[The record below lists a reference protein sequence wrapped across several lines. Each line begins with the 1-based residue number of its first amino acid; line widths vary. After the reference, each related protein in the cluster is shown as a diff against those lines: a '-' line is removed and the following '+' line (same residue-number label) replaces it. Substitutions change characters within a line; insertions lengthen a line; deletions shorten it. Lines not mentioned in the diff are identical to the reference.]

1 MEAEVIMAEETVAM
15 EVVETNHV
23 IVHVMDIVLTELS
36 ICMLY
41 LVVHFL

>member
-1 MEAEVIMAEETVAM
+1 MVEETVAM
-15 EVVETNHV
+15 EAVETNHV
-23 IVHVMDIVLTELS
+23 ISHVEDIVLTEPS